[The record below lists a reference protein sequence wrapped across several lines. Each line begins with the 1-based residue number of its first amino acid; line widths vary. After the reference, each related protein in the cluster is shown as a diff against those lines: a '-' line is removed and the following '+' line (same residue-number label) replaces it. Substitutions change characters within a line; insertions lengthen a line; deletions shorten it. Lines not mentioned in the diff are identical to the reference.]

1 VNLQLEGK
9 LALITGATKGIGRAV
24 AEQLVAEG
32 ATVVVHGR
40 SMATVSPVVDALK
53 EQGSALGAWGDLSQ
67 PGGTRQLIAMV
78 EEIGSPDIVV
88 NNAAEFWATPFF
100 ELTDDDWDR
109 SLETNLMAG
118 VRLSQRLIPAM
129 LDRQWGRV
137 IFMASDY
144 GVQINPMLMH
154 YSVAKASVIAL
165 SRGLAVMTRG
175 TNVTVNTVIAG
186 PTWTEGARGFI
197 DGANAEGRD
206 VEQIKREFFEPGG
219 FLSDSLIGRYSE
231 PHEIAAMVAFLCSP
245 VASSVTGAAQRVEG
259 GTIKASL

>member
-1 VNLQLEGK
+1 MDLQLDGK
-9 LALITGATKGIGRAV
+9 LALVTGSTKGIGRAV
-24 AEQLVAEG
+24 ADQLVGEG
-32 ATVVVHGR
+32 ATVIVHGR
-40 SMATVSPVVDALK
+40 SRASVSPVVDALG
-53 EQGSALGAWGDLSQ
+53 ERGSAIGAWGDLSL
-67 PGGTRQLIAMV
+67 PGGTQQLIAMV
-78 EEIGSPDIVV
+78 KEIGSPDIVV

-100 ELTDDDWDR
+100 ELTDEDWRR
-109 SLETNLMAG
+109 SHETNLMAA
-118 VRLSQRLIPAM
+118 VRLSQSLIPSM
-129 LDRQWGRV
+129 TDRGWGRV

-197 DGANAEGRD
+197 DESNPESRD
-206 VEQIKREFFEPGG
+206 VDQIKREFFEPGG

-231 PHEIAAMVAFLCSP
+231 PAEIAAMVAFLCSP
-245 VASSVTGAAQRVEG
+245 LASSVTGAAQRVEG
-259 GTIKASL
+259 GTIKSSL

>member
-1 VNLQLEGK
+1 VNLELDGK
-9 LALITGATKGIGRAV
+9 LALVTGSTKGIGRAV
-24 AEQLVAEG
+24 ADQLVAEG
-32 ATVVVHGR
+32 ATVIVHGR
-40 SMATVSPVVDALK
+40 SEASVSPVVDELGTKGAVF
-53 EQGSALGAWGDLSQ
+53 GAWGDLSV
-67 PGGTRQLIAMV
+67 PAGTQQLMATV
-78 EEIGSPDIVV
+78 TQIGAPDIVV

-100 ELTDDDWDR
+100 ELTDDDWSR

-129 LDRQWGRV
+129 VDRQWGRV
-137 IFMASDY
+137 VFVASDY

-197 DGANAEGRD
+197 DDSNPDHRD
-206 VEQIKREFFEPGG
+206 VDQIKEEFFAPGG

-245 VASSVTGAAQRVEG
+245 LASSVTGAAQRVEG
-259 GTIKASL
+259 GTIKTSF